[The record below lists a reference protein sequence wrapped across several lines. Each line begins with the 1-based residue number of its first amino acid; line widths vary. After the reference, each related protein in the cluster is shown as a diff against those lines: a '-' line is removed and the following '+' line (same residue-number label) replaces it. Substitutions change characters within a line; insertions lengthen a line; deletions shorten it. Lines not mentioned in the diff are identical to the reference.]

1 MGQLHMLKDRVDL
14 LNYIKEL
21 ESERGQLILK
31 LQELKSYLWLETGSM
46 VYSKRLDIQDRIN
59 EIIERLD
66 DTDIED
72 TPDIMDMGLNE
83 LSIGED

>member
-1 MGQLHMLKDRVDL
+1 MLKDRVDL